1 MPGRSAGLRKL
12 ESESLYYSCQVCSNH
27 VGYFNKREQ
36 QGETGS
42 LVPRLLLRVPFVTLL
57 SSPLLF
63 SGHPTYTHARL
74 PSTTSV
80 YVYIATW
87 TVPVTMCVRVC
98 VRSFSPMLKI
108 LGSDTNGNSYF
119 LWRKSR
125 SHDRR
130 SRCSLS
136 VSMHPSRSA
145 RFFDLVATSERREHA
160 SADIRSERFRW
171 GGRGG
176 MEMDRRLRAHGG
188 GKESCPPVGIK
199 GAREQFSICK
209 KARFR
214 NSRRRRAASFFS
226 SSSSLSGK
234 TGTRVLKRAFDA
246 NANLSS

>member
-1 MPGRSAGLRKL
+1 MLDILIRGNSKEKLDPSFRVFFSA
-12 ESESLYYSCQVCSNH
+12 SLSS
-27 VGYFNKREQ
+27 
-36 QGETGS
+36 
-42 LVPRLLLRVPFVTLL
+42 P
-57 SSPLLF
+57 SSPLL
-63 SGHPTYTHARL
+63 SSSRVTLPTHTHGFRL
-74 PSTTSV
+74 LLPFTFISRLGRFLLR
-80 YVYIATW
+80 
-87 TVPVTMCVRVC
+87 CVC
-98 VRSFSPMLKI
+98 VCALARSFSPMLKI

-171 GGRGG
+171 GG